1 MDALH
6 LCACDAAAG
15 PDAWAVEPALG
26 GHVGGG
32 QHSLLPARQGNL
44 LSQLKFLTI
53 FLNGVAEQSFH
64 SRAHRTAEL
73 PNQTTTHHPTTQSEQ
88 ISHLGKVPFDLS
100 LRLNHPHGDYPVK
113 TIYTYTADS
122 NAEAE
127 GGEDDHRR
135 HTNGVCVS
143 TNK

>member
-1 MDALH
+1 MYLGNCLSASTH
-6 LCACDAAAG
+6 PCPAAQ
-15 PDAWAVEPALG
+15 PSD
-26 GHVGGG
+26 
-32 QHSLLPARQGNL
+32 R
-44 LSQLKFLTI
+44 
-53 FLNGVAEQSFH
+53 
-64 SRAHRTAEL
+64 
-73 PNQTTTHHPTTQSEQ
+73 PTTQSEQ
-88 ISHLGKVPFDLS
+88 IGHLGKVPFDLS

-122 NAEAE
+122 NTEAE